1 VLLKLVVFIHI
12 LSATIWVGGH
22 LILSITYLPNAVKQN
37 DYSLIEAYE
46 SRFERI
52 GIPALLLSLATGIYL
67 ITVYAPDL
75 FQFDLSD
82 HYTRHI
88 VIKLILFLSTIILAV
103 HARFFLI
110 PKRKIKPLSYHIIAV
125 TLIGIAFVLVG
136 MSARMGGIL

>member
-22 LILSITYLPNAVKQN
+22 LILSLTYLPNAIKQK
-37 DYSLIEAYE
+37 DYSLIEDYE

-52 GIPALLLSLATGIYL
+52 GIPSLFLLLATGVYL
-67 ITVYAPDL
+67 ITQYAPNL
-75 FQFDLSD
+75 LQFDFSD

-88 VIKLILFLSTIILAV
+88 IIKLILFLITLVLAI

-110 PKRKIKPLSYHIIAV
+110 PKRKIIPLSYHIITV
-125 TLIGIAFVLVG
+125 TLIGIFFVLVG